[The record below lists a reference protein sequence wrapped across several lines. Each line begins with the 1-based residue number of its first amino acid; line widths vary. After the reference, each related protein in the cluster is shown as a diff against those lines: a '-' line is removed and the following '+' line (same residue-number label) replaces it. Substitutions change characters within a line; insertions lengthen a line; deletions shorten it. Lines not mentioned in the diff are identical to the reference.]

1 MTLSAV
7 TAPASPMLAKGP
19 TLVVG
24 LGVSGQAI
32 AQHLSDRGIDFAV
45 ADTRSAP
52 PGLERLREY
61 APQASVYLGPLEA
74 LDLSRFD
81 EVVLSPGIDPRQAV
95 FDPVRER
102 LVGEIALFV
111 RALDEREADS
121 LHEQYK
127 RPALVAITGSNAKS
141 TVTTL
146 VAQMAERA
154 GRHVAVGG
162 NLGTAALTLLREQP
176 NAELYVLEL
185 SSFQL
190 ETTPELKADVACFL
204 NLSEDH
210 LDRHDG
216 MLGYQAAKRAVFR
229 GAGLAVINA
238 DDAWSWP
245 AEDDLVSRVSFSV
258 QLDVLEGQKSRNN
271 AAEWCLAGKGSSLS
285 LCHVEAQGLHEIIP
299 AEAVRLAGR
308 HNQAN
313 ALAALAMG
321 TAIGLDEAA
330 MVSELESFAG
340 LPHRG
345 ELIAHRHGVRWINDS
360 KGTNVGATLAAIAG
374 LGPTLDGK
382 LVLLAGGQ
390 GKGADFSP
398 LAAPLLDY
406 AREVVV
412 FGQDAAL
419 LAAAL
424 PDSVTVTRVNTLIDA
439 LEHAQQVACPGDCVL
454 LSPACASLDQFANY
468 MVRGDV
474 FRDWVA
480 QHVVIESAGEEERD
494 A

>member
-1 MTLSAV
+1 MTLSAA
-7 TAPASPMLAKGP
+7 TAPVTPVLAKGP

-32 AQHLSDRGIDFAV
+32 ARHLSDRGIDFAV
-45 ADTRSAP
+45 ADTRSEP
-52 PGLERLREY
+52 PGLESLHEY
-61 APQASVYLGPLEA
+61 APQAEVYLGPLEA
-74 LDLSRFD
+74 LDLSGFS
-81 EVVLSPGIDPRQAV
+81 EIVLSPGIDPRQSV
-95 FDPVRER
+95 FDATRDR

-111 RALDEREADS
+111 RALDEREAES
-121 LHEQYK
+121 AVLSSEHGK
-127 RPALVAITGSNAKS
+127 RPRLVAITGSNAKS

-154 GRHVAVGG
+154 GRQVAVGG

-176 NAELYVLEL
+176 DAELYVLEL

-216 MLGYQAAKRAVFR
+216 MLGYQAAKRAIFR

-238 DDAWSWP
+238 DDVWSWP
-245 AEDDLVSRVSFSV
+245 AEDDVVPCVSFSV
-258 QLDVLEGQKSRNN
+258 QLGNVE
-271 AAEWCLAGKGSSLS
+271 AEWRLAGKSESLY
-285 LCHVEAQGLHEIIP
+285 LCHADAQGLHEVMP
-299 AEAVRLAGR
+299 AGAVHLAGR

-321 TAIGLDEAA
+321 TAIGLEEAV
-330 MVSELESFAG
+330 MVAELKIFAG

-345 ELIAHRHGVRWINDS
+345 ELIAEQQGVRWINDS

-398 LAAPLLDY
+398 LAAPLADY

-439 LEHAQQVACPGDCVL
+439 LAQAQQVVCSGDCVL

-474 FRDWVA
+474 FRNWVA
-480 QHVVIESAGEEERD
+480 QHVVIESVGEEERD